1 MKKGRAAMLWSRKKI
16 RNRAVSLLVSAA
28 MVGGTLLSAVPAVPV
43 FAAEAGQ
50 EAENPEAIADRLED
64 AVEGLAQSIEGMAE
78 AQPQAEAAGERDLT
92 RYELFGAEDGNIAR
106 SAKAEAVYSNPYS
119 GDGTKVNDGAFA
131 NGNGGT
137 VWNTWNTEYGTADNP
152 VWVQYTWDE
161 PHVIE
166 SARVMWWIY
175 TDTGVRWPRSAF
187 MQYKKGD
194 EWVNCGEIATDGNS
208 ANYKGEGGAA
218 ANKPWPAPSPWGTNT
233 VWNPL
238 VLEEKIVTTQLRLCV
253 VAEKDSGTVP
263 GIGVSE
269 WEVFGYVDPAMADLA
284 SIDKDFLMELYADAE
299 LPTTGANGSAITW
312 SNSTNPALTTEGKV
326 TRPSL
331 CLP

>member
-1 MKKGRAAMLWSRKKI
+1 MKKGRAAMLWSKKKI

-28 MVGGTLLSAVPAVPV
+28 MVGGTLLSALPADPV
-43 FAAEAGQ
+43 YASEAGQ

-64 AVEGLAQSIEGMAE
+64 AVEGLAQSIEGTAE
-78 AQPQAEAAGERDLT
+78 AQPQAEEGSVRDLN
-92 RYELFGAEDGNIAR
+92 RYDLYGAEDGNIAR

-131 NGNGGT
+131 NGNGGS
-137 VWNTWNTEYGTADNP
+137 VWNTWNTEYGTAANP
-152 VWVQYTWDE
+152 VWVQYTWDV

-187 MQYKKGD
+187 MQYKNGD
-194 EWVNCGEIATDGNS
+194 EWVNCGAIETHGNS
-208 ANYKGEGGAA
+208 ENYKGEGGAEA
-218 ANKPWPAPSPWGTNT
+218 DKPWPAPSPWGKNT

-253 VAEKDSGTVP
+253 VAEKDGGTVP
-263 GIGVSE
+263 GIGVDCAGG
-269 WEVFGYVDPAMADLA
+269 EV
-284 SIDKDFLMELYADAE
+284 I
-299 LPTTGANGSAITW
+299 
-312 SNSTNPALTTEGKV
+312 
-326 TRPSL
+326 RQ
-331 CLP
+331 